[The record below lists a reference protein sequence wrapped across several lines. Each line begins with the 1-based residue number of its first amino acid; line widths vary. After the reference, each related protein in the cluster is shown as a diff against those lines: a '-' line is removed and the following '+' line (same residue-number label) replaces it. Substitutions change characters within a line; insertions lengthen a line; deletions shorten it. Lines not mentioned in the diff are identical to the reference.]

1 MPPLLAG
8 ELTTAQ
14 MGGQGSP
21 HRDNFVSGKILL
33 LIMKMF
39 AAHATPFE
47 QQLTPGHRTDEYS
60 DAGSISVHRPPAA
73 SLQSWDP
80 SPNFN
85 SNPDLDRGRAPDC
98 AIQFCLRLGSGLT
111 ISIEI

>member
-60 DAGSISVHRPPAA
+60 DAGSISIGHRRPASRA
-73 SLQSWDP
+73 GIPVPDMTFRRTVALRCAAICVNLELMLKSTCR
-80 SPNFN
+80 
-85 SNPDLDRGRAPDC
+85 SN
-98 AIQFCLRLGSGLT
+98 
-111 ISIEI
+111 EN

>member
-47 QQLTPGHRTDEYS
+47 QQDPPSPFPNRFSTVYRNNLGFLTSKNSVD
-60 DAGSISVHRPPAA
+60 SIVLPTIFAA
-73 SLQSWDP
+73 SIV
-80 SPNFN
+80 SP
-85 SNPDLDRGRAPDC
+85 
-98 AIQFCLRLGSGLT
+98 Q
-111 ISIEI
+111 

>member
-80 SPNFN
+80 SPRHDVP
-85 SNPDLDRGRAPDC
+85 SHSCASLCSDLREPGVNVEVDMS
-98 AIQFCLRLGSGLT
+98 L
-111 ISIEI
+111 